1 MPLFKHVPFDPPS
14 STPCPIAFVGEAPG
28 DTECARGHPLVGPA
42 GKMFGKLLGLAGIE
56 RSACWVGN
64 VFDEKIPDNDL
75 RNWCVSAKDGVA
87 GNLERAYF
95 IPRHGYLR
103 PDYHW
108 HLDRLHDELSNANPA
123 VIVPLGGTA
132 LWAFTGSVAIAELR
146 GVASVA
152 ERIVPGAKILPT
164 FHPMYA
170 SHQFKAVGTI
180 VSDLKKAWSEAQGL
194 AKSVKRSARELWLD
208 PSVWDIVKFVS
219 QHLKKARLIAC
230 DTETKAGQIT
240 EVSFGEETGE
250 HAICIPFVDYR
261 KPGNC
266 YWPSLEDELTAWEHI
281 RLILDMPQPK
291 LGQNFPYDLWYFL
304 RYGIKVRNYR
314 EDTRL
319 LSHALYPEEPKGL
332 GYMASRYAQESA
344 WKSWHKG
351 DVKRDS

>member
-1 MPLFKHVPFDPPS
+1 MLFKHVPFDPPS
-14 STPCPIAFVGEAPG
+14 SIPCPIAFVGEAPG

-42 GKMFGKLLGLAGIE
+42 GRMFGKLLSLAGIE

-64 VFDEKIPDNDL
+64 VFDEKVPDNDL
-75 RNWCVSAKDGVA
+75 RNWCVSAKDGKA
-87 GNLERAYF
+87 LGLAAEWS
-95 IPRHGYLR
+95 IPRHGYLLS
-103 PDYHW
+103 DFHYHIN
-108 HLDRLHDELSNANPA
+108 RLRDELAMAQPA

-146 GVASVA
+146 GVASIA
-152 ERIVPGAKILPT
+152 ERIVPGTKILPT

-180 VSDLKKAWSEAQGL
+180 VSDLKKAWAEAMGP
-194 AKSVKRSARELWLD
+194 AVGVKRSARELWLD
-208 PSVWDIVKFVS
+208 PSIWDISCFITRYLEDAK
-219 QHLKKARLIAC
+219 LIAC

-261 KPGNC
+261 KVGNC
-266 YWPSLEDELTAWEHI
+266 YWNSLEEEVFAWRMI
-281 RLILDMPQPK
+281 GMILDMPTPK
-291 LGQNFPYDLWYFL
+291 LFQNGPYDLWYFL
-304 RYGIKVRNYR
+304 RYGIPVRNYR

-332 GYMASRYAQESA
+332 GYMASRYAYESG
-344 WKSWHKG
+344 WKTWHKG
-351 DVKRDS
+351 EVKRDE